1 MIIGIGSD
9 ILEVA
14 RFKREIE
21 ADGDNIKH
29 EIFTSCEIE
38 YCDGKRYPERHYAAR
53 FAAKEAVLKAL
64 ATGKEAGISWRDVE
78 IRNDKNGQP
87 YIVLFGKAKDI
98 ADNLQAGRILLSLSH
113 TQEWAMANVILESWM
128 EPVRG

>member
-14 RFKREIE
+14 RFKRELDTE
-21 ADGDNIKH
+21 GGNIKS
-29 EIFTSCEIE
+29 ELFTSCEIE

-53 FAAKEAVLKAL
+53 FAAKEAALKAL

-78 IRNDKNGQP
+78 IRNDRNGQP
-87 YIVLFGKAKDI
+87 YIVLWGKAKDI
-98 ADNLQAGRILLSLSH
+98 AYDMRAGRILVSLSH
-113 TQEWAMANVILESWM
+113 TQDWAMANVILES
-128 EPVRG
+128 

>member
-14 RFKREIE
+14 RFKRELE
-21 ADGDNIKH
+21 ADGDNIKN
-29 EIFTSCEIE
+29 ELFTACEIE

-53 FAAKEAVLKAL
+53 FAAKEAFLKAL

-78 IRNDKNGQP
+78 IRNDRNGQP
-87 YIVLFGKAKDI
+87 YIVLSGKAKGI
-98 ADNLQAGRILLSLSH
+98 ADNMQANRILISLSH
-113 TQEWAMANVILESWM
+113 TQEWAMANVILES
-128 EPVRG
+128 

>member
-21 ADGDNIKH
+21 TEGDNFKN
-29 EIFTSCEIE
+29 ELFTACEIE

-53 FAAKEAVLKAL
+53 FAAKEAILKAL
-64 ATGKEAGISWRDVE
+64 ATGREAGISWRDVE
-78 IRNDKNGQP
+78 IRNDRNGQP

-98 ADNLQAGRILLSLSH
+98 AHNMQVSRILVSLSH
-113 TQEWAMANVILESWM
+113 TQEWAMANVILES
-128 EPVRG
+128 